1 MLNGE
6 FFLFL
11 NIIIF
16 STLRS
21 CEPEH
26 NQVYNIPHDIPVDD
40 DDDDDDDDDNDDDD
54 VNSKPHENERGKGT
68 CS

>member
-1 MLNGE
+1 MAN

-11 NIIIF
+11 NIAIF
-16 STLRS
+16 STLRR

-26 NQVYNIPHDIPVDD
+26 NQVYNIPHDITVDD
-40 DDDDDDDDDNDDDD
+40 DDDDDDDDD